1 MSLRETM
8 LAAVPPEEVVE
19 VPGVGP
25 VLVKGLSS
33 AAYDSF
39 LAAVNPE
46 VNGKPTYNPE
56 NSRAHLVVRCAF
68 DPESKER
75 LFTNEDAKDVG
86 ALRSDVVNAV
96 YVVAERLSAGPPI
109 KEAEKN

>member
-1 MSLRETM
+1 MSLRDSI

-25 VLVKGLSS
+25 VLVRGLSS

-75 LFTNEDAKDVG
+75 LFADKDAPAVG
-86 ALRSDVVNAV
+86 ALRSDIVTAL